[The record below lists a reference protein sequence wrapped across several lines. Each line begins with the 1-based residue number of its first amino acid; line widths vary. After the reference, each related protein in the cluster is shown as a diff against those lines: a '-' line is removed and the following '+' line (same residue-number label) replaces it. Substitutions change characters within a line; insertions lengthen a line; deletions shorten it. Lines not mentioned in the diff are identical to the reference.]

1 MPISN
6 RIILTDVD
14 GVLLEWEHHFTKWLQ
29 LRSYFDKNGI
39 RNYPYKLVDT
49 GRTTTRWLTDLV
61 LVKIQ
66 SDKRSESST
75 GVRGWEHNDLC

>member
-1 MPISN
+1 MPTSN

-29 LRSYFDKNGI
+29 LRSYFDKNGT
-39 RNYPYKLVDT
+39 RNYPYKLVDI
-49 GRTTTRWLTDLV
+49 GKTTTRWLTDLV

-66 SDKRSESST
+66 YDKRSESST
-75 GVRGWEHNDLC
+75 GVHGWAHKDLC